1 MRDIAVEPGCYDS
14 THHAIPL
21 DFLFIVQFVPARD
34 TAGVKVRYPLDVF
47 LDRGYQIPFHN
58 LHVVDV
64 VDEFYVWRVYLLHCT
79 YTPGGVIAHIVGMI
93 YFAVQ

>member
-1 MRDIAVEPGCYDS
+1 MRDIAVESGCQDS

-21 DFLFIVQFVPARD
+21 DFLFIVQFVPAGD

-47 LDRGYQIPFHN
+47 LDRGYLISFHN

-64 VDEFYVWRVYLLHCT
+64 VDEFYVGRIYFLHCT
-79 YTPGGVIAHIVGMI
+79 HTPGRVIAHIVGMI